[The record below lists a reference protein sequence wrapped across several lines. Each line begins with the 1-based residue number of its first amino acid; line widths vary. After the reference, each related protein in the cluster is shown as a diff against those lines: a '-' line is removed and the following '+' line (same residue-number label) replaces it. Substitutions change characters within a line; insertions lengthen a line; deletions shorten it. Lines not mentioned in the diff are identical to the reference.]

1 MNPWEAAALQANIVK
16 LREDLLDAE
25 KRHQNQ
31 VRGMWQRLRELEGE
45 LQRITRREEEQTPPP
60 QEMEAVLPQTVESE
74 VVFATAPAEPVTEPA
89 VPPSVPAFRAAM
101 QEHPAA
107 PVPPPFPVAKSGS
120 FELQFGR
127 VWLVRLG
134 IGLLVTGLVLL
145 GNFAYKNWIRDLAPG
160 IRLAAL
166 YLGSLMLS
174 GAGFHLAAREN
185 LRRFGEV
192 LIAGGMAFFY
202 WCTFAA
208 HHVPRLR
215 VVESPVFAGV
225 LLLLAAGAI
234 VAISLR
240 RDSKATAVMGLLLAS
255 YATVLQPLG
264 WLSAASNM
272 VLAGMGTAL
281 MLRPGW
287 VAPGIA
293 AMAGTYLSF
302 FWWQIAG
309 AIGSRPDDPA
319 ALWFLPPVWAMFALP
334 GVLGI
339 SKHFS
344 GLSERERAAFATA
357 NNIGFFA
364 LFSIMWQE
372 LHGSSQYWL
381 VPGVFGLVLLALGA
395 IGRSKDQAGGCHFA
409 QGIAALTLAL
419 VLKLE
424 GYHLALALA
433 GQALGLSLSFARYR
447 GRSELVFALVA
458 VAGATLLVLDFRAR
472 DLDLPAWSYALT
484 AVLLTAAAFP
494 LRRACDLLAQAEW
507 MGKAARVAAAIA
519 FLAGGSVA
527 LLGWCLELEPF
538 WRAPAAAG
546 IALGMSAFT
555 LLRDRER
562 RFGEAALVVLVSHF
576 ASVTFL
582 LMADR
587 DLRVWSLATAALLSL
602 ASHWLWVRHPVETR
616 KSLYDLAGL
625 PATFLW
631 MSSLAAFAAFC
642 RMQEM
647 LHLPLLTNLLSLS
660 AAAIALAALARFF
673 FRSPVLLIVATF
685 FLPIGFALQLAHS
698 GPPWITEFIPVAAA
712 LALTGIAIL
721 PQGNEK
727 FRPATIV
734 SRSFALLSWIA
745 AWIELAPEACG
756 EIFAA
761 SGIALLLLS
770 RHFRQNWPEAWAMLG
785 TGALWLLKRFVT
797 LPWETHE
804 LAGLPYGA
812 GVILSFFIA
821 GFLMKKHT
829 PKGASPLL
837 LFTGAA
843 LLATWSSQ
851 LLIWHFD
858 WKPVAVL
865 WTGLGFLLVC
875 TGLWQKTAALRHA
888 GFILL
893 AMSLAKLFTM
903 DVWDFNT
910 FTRVA
915 AFLALGVALVVL
927 GFFYNRFADVLK
939 KLFEADGAQRQ

>member
-1 MNPWEAAALQANIVK
+1 MKVAALQVRIESLREELAKAERQHEVQVRMLWNKLRNLEEALHAAAPPEVAGAVQQVEPVLPQVVEQEAAALS
-16 LREDLLDAE
+16 L
-25 KRHQNQ
+25 
-31 VRGMWQRLRELEGE
+31 G
-45 LQRITRREEEQTPPP
+45 
-60 QEMEAVLPQTVESE
+60 TVS
-74 VVFATAPAEPVTEPA
+74 EPA
-89 VPPSVPAFRAAM
+89 VSPAPPDLPAVSPREAA
-101 QEHPAA
+101 
-107 PVPPPFPVAKSGS
+107 PPPFPVAKEGS

-166 YLGSLMLS
+166 YMGSLLLL
-174 GAGFHLAAREN
+174 GGGICLARREG

-215 VVESPVFAGV
+215 VVESPVLAGL
-225 LLLLAAGAI
+225 LLLLAAGGI

-264 WLSAASNM
+264 WLSAASNL

-287 VAPGIA
+287 VTPGVA
-293 AMAGTYLSF
+293 AMAGTYVAF

-357 NNIGFFA
+357 NNIAFFS
-364 LFSIMWQE
+364 LFSVMWQDLQGKE
-372 LHGSSQYWL
+372 QYWL
-381 VPGVFGLVLLALGA
+381 VPGVFGLALLALGI
-395 IGRSKDQAGGCHFA
+395 IGRNKDETGGCHFA

-424 GYHLALALA
+424 GFHLALALA
-433 GQALGLSLSFARYR
+433 GQVLGLSLVFARFR
-447 GRSELVFALVA
+447 GKSELLFAMVA
-458 VAGATLLVLDFRAR
+458 TAGATMLVFDFRSKE
-472 DLDLPAWSYALT
+472 LDLPAWSHALT
-484 AVLLTAAAFP
+484 AIFLTAAAFP
-494 LRRACDLLAQAEW
+494 LRRGRDLLASGNVL
-507 MGKAARVAAAIA
+507 GKPARAAAAVA
-519 FLAGGSVA
+519 FLAGANAA
-527 LLGWCLELEPF
+527 LTGWCLDLAPF
-538 WRAPAAAG
+538 WRAPAAAA
-546 IALGMSAFT
+546 IALGMAAFT

-562 RFGEAALVVLVSHF
+562 RLEEAALVSVVFHL
-576 ASVTFL
+576 ASAAFL
-582 LMADR
+582 LLADP
-587 DLRVWSLATAALLSL
+587 DLRVWSTLAVALVSM
-602 ASHWLWVRHPVETR
+602 ASHWIWIRHPVG
-616 KSLYDLAGL
+616 KAKQPFDLATKPGI
-625 PATFLW
+625 FLW
-631 MSSLAAFAAFC
+631 MTALAAFAAIY
-642 RMQEM
+642 RTQVL
-647 LHLPLLTNLLSLS
+647 LHLPPLPNLLSLS
-660 AAAIALAALARFF
+660 AAAIALTALARFVL
-673 FRSPVLLIVATF
+673 RSPVLAIVAAF
-685 FLPIGFALQLAHS
+685 FLPIEFALQVSHEV
-698 GPPWITEFIPVAAA
+698 PPWITEFIPVLTALVLTAIA
-712 LALTGIAIL
+712 LAPEGRK
-721 PQGNEK
+721 E
-727 FRPATIV
+727 FRHASLV
-734 SRSFALLSWIA
+734 SRSFGAFSWIF
-745 AWIELAPEACG
+745 AWMEIVPRSFG
-756 EIFAA
+756 EILAA
-761 SGIALLLLS
+761 SGVILLS
-770 RHFRQNWPEAWAMLG
+770 ISRRFRRTWPEAWVLLG
-785 TGALWLLKRFVT
+785 TGALWLLKRFTT
-797 LPWETHE
+797 LPWH
-804 LAGLPYGA
+804 PYEAAAFPHGA
-812 GVILSFFIA
+812 VVILSFFTA
-821 GFLMKKHT
+821 GFLWKNKL
-829 PKGASPLL
+829 PERNASWL
-837 LFTGAA
+837 LFCGSA
-843 LLATWSSQ
+843 LLAAWSSQ
-851 LLIWHFD
+851 ALIWHFD

-893 AMSLAKLFTM
+893 AMSLVKLFVV

-939 KLFEADGAQRQ
+939 KLFEGG